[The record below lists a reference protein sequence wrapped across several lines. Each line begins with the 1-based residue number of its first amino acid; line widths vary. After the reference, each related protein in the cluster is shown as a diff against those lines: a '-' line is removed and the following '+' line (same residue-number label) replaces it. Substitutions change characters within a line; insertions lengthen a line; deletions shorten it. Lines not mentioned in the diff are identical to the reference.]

1 MLKRNIKKAYRVKYD
16 DCYVDTF
23 IFYNVWWNYGS
34 YLLLEEAIRL
44 PIYTS
49 LCVCSQF
56 SLWNIRVVISKY
68 NK

>member
-1 MLKRNIKKAYRVKYD
+1 MLKKNIKKAYRVKYD

-34 YLLLEEAIRL
+34 YLLLEEAIHL
-44 PIYTS
+44 PINTY
-49 LCVCSQF
+49 VF
-56 SLWNIRVVISKY
+56 VASLWNIRVVISKY